1 MTKRKQ
7 DLDFDCPVEVTL
19 DVIGGKW
26 KGMIV
31 FHLSAGT
38 ARFNEMRRVMPHVTQ
53 RMLTAQ
59 LRELERDGVLT
70 RAVYA
75 EVPPRV
81 EYELTDFGRGLVPI
95 IELMETW
102 GEQYREQL
110 QQPG

>member
-1 MTKRKQ
+1 MAKRKQ

-31 FHLSAGT
+31 FQLSEGT
-38 ARFNEMRRVMPHVTQ
+38 ARFSEMRRTMPHVTQ

-70 RAVYA
+70 RTVYP

-95 IELMETW
+95 IRLMETW
-102 GEQYREQL
+102 GERYREQL
-110 QQPG
+110 RQAG

>member
-1 MTKRKQ
+1 MATRKQ

-26 KGMIV
+26 KGMII
-31 FHLSAGT
+31 FRLSEGA
-38 ARFNEMRRVMPHVTQ
+38 ARFNEMRRAMPHVTQ

-70 RAVYA
+70 RTVYP

-95 IELMETW
+95 ILLMETW

-110 QQPG
+110 RQAG

>member
-1 MTKRKQ
+1 MATRKQ

-19 DVIGGKW
+19 DVLGGKW

-31 FHLSAGT
+31 YLLSEGT
-38 ARFNEMRRVMPHVTQ
+38 ARFNEMRRAMPQVTQ

-70 RAVYA
+70 RTVFP

-81 EYELTDFGRGLVPI
+81 EYELTSFGRDLIPI
-95 IELMETW
+95 IALMEAW
-102 GEQYREQL
+102 GERYRNQL
-110 QQPG
+110 RRTG

>member
-1 MTKRKQ
+1 MTQRKQ
-7 DLDFDCPVEVTL
+7 DLDFFCPVEVTL

-31 FHLSAGT
+31 YHLSEGP
-38 ARFNEMRRVMPHVTQ
+38 ARFNEMRRAMPPVTQ

-70 RAVYA
+70 RTVFP

-81 EYELTDFGRGLVPI
+81 EYELTTFGRGLVPI
-95 IELMETW
+95 IALMEDW

-110 QQPG
+110 RSTG

>member
-1 MTKRKQ
+1 MAKRKQ

-31 FHLSAGT
+31 FQLSEGT
-38 ARFNEMRRVMPHVTQ
+38 ARFTEMRRAMTHVTQ

-70 RAVYA
+70 RTVYP

-81 EYELTDFGRGLVPI
+81 EYELTEFGRGLVPI

-102 GEQYREQL
+102 GERYREQL
-110 QQPG
+110 RPAG